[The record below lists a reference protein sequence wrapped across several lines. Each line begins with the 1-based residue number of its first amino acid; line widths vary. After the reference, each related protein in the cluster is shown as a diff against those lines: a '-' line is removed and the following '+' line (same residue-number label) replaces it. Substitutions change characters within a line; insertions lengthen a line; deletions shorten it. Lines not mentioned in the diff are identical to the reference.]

1 MHKQDYIQNHI
12 EQLTDHPELRKLYLE
27 YITLE
32 SEEERKAF
40 GKKQKDTMREKSLQI
55 AAKEAQIK
63 IGERVEEMAN
73 LLSSKDKIAD

>member
-40 GKKQKDTMREKSLQI
+40 GKSKRI
-55 AAKEAQIK
+55 PCAK
-63 IGERVEEMAN
+63 N
-73 LLSSKDKIAD
+73 LSK